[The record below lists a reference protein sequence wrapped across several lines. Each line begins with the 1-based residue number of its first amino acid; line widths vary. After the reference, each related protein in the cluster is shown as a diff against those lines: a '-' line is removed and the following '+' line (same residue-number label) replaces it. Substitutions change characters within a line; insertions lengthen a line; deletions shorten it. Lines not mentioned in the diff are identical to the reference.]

1 MPSTYTL
8 NNGIELIGTGEQS
21 GTWGDTTNINFQ
33 LVDTALDGQVSINL
47 TSTGTSGS
55 PNLLEISDGA
65 TSSGR
70 NRLVIFTGTPGAAD
84 ADVFVRLDPN
94 DAEKIIYVRNDL
106 GGTRVIRLFQGTY
119 SASNDYDVPQ
129 GTTAVVFFNGVGTGA
144 VAANVFN
151 NAFFDSLRLGGVSV
165 TAILDED
172 NMSSDSATALATQQS
187 IKKYVDDKAAAQDTL
202 AEVLANGNTSGGT
215 NIQMTTT
222 DELQFRDTALKISS
236 SADGKLDIDADT
248 EIEIV
253 APTIDIDAS
262 TAMTI
267 DTAALT
273 VTGAVDLNTS
283 LNVDGTVTSD
293 GVTVAGNLSVDGG
306 TIKLDGNYPTG
317 TNNVALGDAAGDA
330 LASGGNL
337 NVAVGSN
344 ALSALVT
351 GDDNVAVGAYALDNV
366 TGADNV
372 GVGSGSLGNSV
383 NSASQ
388 NVGLGSD
395 SLTNLAS
402 AAYNTAIGHEAGS
415 VLGDVLVATAL
426 VSGVNYTIQTLGT
439 TDFTLIGAGS
449 NSVGVSFTATGA
461 GSGTGTA
468 SANAN
473 YNTFVGH
480 QSGDLIVGGSKN
492 SILGRFDGNQGG
504 LDIRN
509 SSNHIVL
516 SDGDGNP
523 RLIINASG
531 NVDIGGD
538 ISLTGATTI
547 SNTSGDLTLDVAGNI
562 ILDADGG
569 FIAVKDAGTE
579 IGNLGNYSSDFA
591 ITASVQDKAII
602 FKGNDNGSIIDA
614 LTLDMSQAGEADFN
628 SAIKVSNQIVAHQ
641 TNKGVLE
648 YNSNIT
654 RLRSYGASAGTGEL
668 RFQTGGGGG
677 GADSL
682 AMTIDDS
689 QNVGIGTSS
698 PQGVLDLGT
707 ASTGRALTF
716 AKYNNIFG
724 SYSEGSLNLTSN
736 YYGDT
741 TANAYKTSSTATYGA
756 AGIEISGTGGT
767 STSGVIQFFVDAAAS
782 KTADAAFVPSERMR
796 IDSSGRVGIGTDS
809 PSALLQVEGS
819 DGVAGGA
826 IMYTASGV
834 ASGYMSADAAGL
846 CLATDTAGI
855 TFRTGVTG
863 ADPTDTGS
871 EAMRIDSSGRVGI
884 GGVPNTNWRND
895 IADQEVLMLGTE
907 ATFYSDSGVTTALI
921 NNAYINNSDTFVN
934 ISTRGASQYF
944 QYQGAHKWYTA
955 ASASGG
961 SNINTEMTT
970 PKMTLDISGD
980 LHIGTDSA
988 GSYPKTG
995 HSIRGGDSAV
1005 FSRTGS
1011 TGETMQVR
1019 RDNSN
1024 GEQLRFYR
1032 GASTINGVIGDGG
1045 GALYIRGNTNG
1056 IMFNGSSI
1064 EPVGSS
1070 STGSRVSD
1078 TVDIGASS
1086 FRFKDLYLSGGIQFD
1101 SRSNKL
1107 DDYEEGSWS
1116 PEIQYQ
1122 NGTDDGNATDTTQ
1135 TGTYTKVGNLIFVEF
1150 RLIWSLTGSPA
1161 TDNILI
1167 DNLPFSISST
1177 NSDTYSINGIVR
1189 AVNTSNN
1196 TLYYLNRNV
1205 AGSDSIIVT
1214 NNNGDGNQG
1223 AIIGANGANEF
1234 RGSFIYLGNT

>member
-1 MPSTYTL
+1 MADKKIS
-8 NNGIELIGTGEQS
+8 ELTALTGA
-21 GTWGDTTNINFQ
+21 DTATDDQ
-33 LVDTALDGQVSINL
+33 LVIVDTSAGLTKSITVAEFQNALDGSTGFVRITGDTMTGNL
-47 TSTGTSGS
+47 SMGDNVKAIFGAGSDLEITSDGTNGVIRQNDNSGALYIQADNFVQFGEVNNANPMLKAIKDGAVELYFDYTSHNSPKLATTSTGVDITGT
-55 PNLLEISDGA
+55 LTSDGLTVDGDA
-65 TSSGR
+65 
-70 NRLVIFTGTPGAAD
+70 VFTTGDT
-84 ADVFVRLDPN
+84 
-94 DAEKIIYVRNDL
+94 
-106 GGTRVIRLFQGTY
+106 IRLNTSDG
-119 SASNDYDVPQ
+119 SD
-129 GTTAVVFFNGVGTGA
+129 NGVLA
-144 VAANVFN
+144 VAGGGGNSDARGAKVRFYGNEH
-151 NAFFDSLRLGGVSV
+151 ASLGGVV
-165 TAILDED
+165 DLAAGNVAGGHIYNYTNAKLRQKIDYNGDIIFYED
-172 NMSSDSATALATQQS
+172 T
-187 IKKYVDDKAAAQDTL
+187 
-202 AEVLANGNTSGGT
+202 G
-215 NIQMTTT
+215 
-222 DELQFRDTALKISS
+222 
-236 SADGKLDIDADT
+236 
-248 EIEIV
+248 
-253 APTIDIDAS
+253 S
-262 TAMTI
+262 TAKMVWKASDERLGIGTDSPKRHI
-267 DTAALT
+267 H
-273 VTGAVDLNTS
+273 LN
-283 LNVDGTVTSD
+283 
-293 GVTVAGNLSVDGG
+293 
-306 TIKLDGNYPTG
+306 
-317 TNNVALGDAAGDA
+317 
-330 LASGGNL
+330 GGNESTKIQIT
-337 NVAVGSN
+337 NQTTGS
-344 ALSALVT
+344 A
-351 GDDNVAVGAYALDNV
+351 
-366 TGADNV
+366 
-372 GVGSGSLGNSV
+372 
-383 NSASQ
+383 
-388 NVGLGSD
+388 
-395 SLTNLAS
+395 
-402 AAYNTAIGHEAGS
+402 
-415 VLGDVLVATAL
+415 
-426 VSGVNYTIQTLGT
+426 
-439 TDFTLIGAGS
+439 
-449 NSVGVSFTATGA
+449 
-461 GSGTGTA
+461 
-468 SANAN
+468 
-473 YNTFVGH
+473 
-480 QSGDLIVGGSKN
+480 
-492 SILGRFDGNQGG
+492 
-504 LDIRN
+504 
-509 SSNHIVL
+509 
-516 SDGDGNP
+516 SDGDGFQIGIATDGTANLEQ
-523 RLIINASG
+523 RENAAMKFSTNNDLKMTIDSDG
-531 NVDIGGD
+531 NVGIGAAPNVYTGYT
-538 ISLTGATTI
+538 SLTLNHATNGGIFDLELNGTVTGELFVN
-547 SNTSGDLTLDVAGNI
+547 SSGFHLYAPTSDDDITFRGN
-562 ILDADGG
+562 DGG
-569 FIAVKDAGTE
+569 SGQFT
-579 IGNLGNYSSDFA
+579 
-591 ITASVQDKAII
+591 
-602 FKGNDNGSIIDA
+602 A